1 MENYINIQPLIANQI
16 AKFLK
21 KKNYS
26 SIRNTYTL
34 ERVDLQGAAGDVI
47 RIILN
52 NFAWEYGS
60 KTDFSIF

>member
-16 AKFLK
+16 ARFLK

-34 ERVDLQGAAGDVI
+34 ERVDLQGAKYAGDVL

-52 NFAWEYGS
+52 NFA
-60 KTDFSIF
+60 